1 MPQASPTAALFH
13 RATAKVIDT
22 YGERD
27 ENGELKTAALVLSL
41 PGESEP
47 LSGPCVRGMAEV
59 VETFDGQNMVKE
71 TRETVYAQRSVF
83 NIDAIPMKAVAYLDG
98 VKYAIANAG
107 SKMDES
113 QLTLALVRAQMTQNN
128 PLKKQ

>member
-47 LSGPCVRGMAEV
+47 LSGPCVRGTEEV
-59 VETFDGQNMVKE
+59 VEAFDGADMVKE
-71 TRETVYAQRSVF
+71 TRLTVYAQRSEF
-83 NIDAIPMKAVAYLDG
+83 AISAIPMKAVAYLDG

-113 QLTLALVRAQMTQNN
+113 QLTLALVRVAMTENT
-128 PLKKQ
+128 PGRLR